1 LLTLLPFF
9 LKEANQ
15 NSGYLMR
22 VPGLDDPI
30 EVSSAETLKEE
41 MKMV

>member
-1 LLTLLPFF
+1 
-9 LKEANQ
+9 
-15 NSGYLMR
+15 MR